1 MPLTIALLTVG
12 DHDTQGLSRLG
23 KVMEVRS
30 RRNMLDNELWAM
42 AALQESLCFTS
53 G

>member
-30 RRNMLDNELWAM
+30 RRNMLDNGLW
-42 AALQESLCFTS
+42 LHCKSRYVLHQDS
-53 G
+53 